1 VSEDSILER
10 ITAAAEERKLSPNSL
25 LAYRRTWLK
34 IIAWAAAEGLVL
46 ETLPSERVG
55 VCRAT
60 LFRGNGVVPVAHYF
74 VGIGR
79 GTTVQSV
86 RRIAAG

>member
-1 VSEDSILER
+1 VAWEKVVELLVVNRLIAPRSELSIHEKWFAQ
-10 ITAAAEERKLSPNSL
+10 TAMSAL
-25 LAYRRTWLK
+25 LDT
-34 IIAWAAAEGLVL
+34 
-46 ETLPSERVG
+46 

>member
-1 VSEDSILER
+1 LYAWKDI
-10 ITAAAEERKLSPNSL
+10 AKA
-25 LAYRRTWLK
+25 LADEY
-34 IIAWAAAEGLVL
+34 E
-46 ETLPSERVG
+46 